1 MPIELPVDFT
11 EKAKLP
17 SSVNGSGYP
26 YRISADDLMRDFY
39 YAALDAEDGWIEEAE
54 SGSYQSRKLKL
65 PALPS
70 DQGIFFLVAN
80 NGNIEWLQYQEKEV
94 SICEGN
100 YATTG
105 KILFKPS

>member
-17 SSVNGSGYP
+17 ASANGSGYP

-39 YAALDAEDGWIEEAE
+39 YAALDAEDGWIEESE

-65 PALPS
+65 PRLPS
-70 DQGIFFLVAN
+70 GDGLFVLGCSGGELQWVAT
-80 NGNIEWLQYQEKEV
+80 E
-94 SICEGN
+94 SC
-100 YATTG
+100 
-105 KILFKPS
+105 